1 MSKQTAVCELT
12 EEGMRQAE
20 TYLKSIRQFGWMP
33 LPTGLLSDHKY
44 AEPVEPEAYVESR
57 AFANRREAGQY
68 LAAQLEPLGVR
79 AVAGNAY
86 LWSWL
91 GMFYLEQIAHDGGR
105 GAYAEIAHLIDP
117 RTHDS
122 RDRSHHRLMMA
133 YDVWTL
139 HGEDAWLLLDAP
151 AGSMGQFT
159 LRVVQSPEL
168 FRSRGV
174 VQLIHQL
181 YADRATRRLRRGA
194 LGTDNASAPPGS
206 LPRIIRVLN
215 QLSMTYDVYGMTGEQ
230 LLPLLPQEFDRFRP
244 LVPVA

>member
-57 AFANRREAGQY
+57 GFANRREAGQY
-68 LAAQLEPLGVR
+68 LAAQLEPLGSG

-91 GMFYLEQIAHDGGR
+91 GMFYLEQTAHDGRR

-194 LGTDNASAPPGS
+194 LGTDNATAPPGS

-230 LLPLLPQEFDRFRP
+230 LLPLLPQEFDRFRS